1 MPAKVVC
8 GVALML
14 VGCAVGPKYER
25 SPTALPQNWSTEPAP
40 APPPSEAAPA
50 PSPPAPEAGQAPPA
64 PPPEPQTEITTST
77 STEGEWWK
85 LFGDPTLDKLVEL
98 ADQQNLSLQVAG
110 LRMAE
115 ARAQLRIAKNEQL
128 PQRQVLYASATAID
142 IGDIP
147 LGTVIDNTFVDYQVG
162 FDATW
167 EIDLWGKYRRGVEAG
182 TENELAS
189 ANDYHFARISVTAET
204 ARAYM
209 MIRTFEVLIDLALES
224 TRIQEEGLKIAES
237 RARHGATS
245 QLDVAQ
251 QRALLESTRA
261 TVPHLQIGLTQS
273 RNALSL
279 LLGQPPDGLD
289 ALLAGPRQI
298 PTAPATVAVGVPADI
313 LRRRPDVLS
322 AEHEATA
329 QSARVGVAESDMYPL
344 FEITGQ
350 IGFET
355 TSGTGAPFQAEDA
368 LFYNAGPRLS
378 WNFWDWGR
386 TRNSVRV
393 EDARYQQLVVGYQDT
408 VLRAA
413 REVDDALT
421 TLTNSENASVSEQ
434 AAVDAAR
441 QALDIS
447 STQYREGAV
456 DFQRVLDAQ
465 RALLEQQNTLAQT
478 RSDVAT
484 SLIALYKA
492 LGGGWE
498 TRPDQAPVN
507 PAAEAQMKDRTRWGD
522 LLSEP
527 AEKEGVDD
535 GE

>member
-1 MPAKVVC
+1 V
-8 GVALML
+8 
-14 VGCAVGPKYER
+14 
-25 SPTALPQNWSTEPAP
+25 
-40 APPPSEAAPA
+40 
-50 PSPPAPEAGQAPPA
+50 
-64 PPPEPQTEITTST
+64 
-77 STEGEWWK
+77 
-85 LFGDPTLDKLVEL
+85 FGDPALDRLVEL
-98 ADQQNLSLQVAG
+98 ADQQNLTLQASG

-115 ARAQLRIAKNEQL
+115 ARAQLRIAKNQSL
-128 PQRQVLYASATAID
+128 PQKQVLYASATAID
-142 IGDIP
+142 LGDIP
-147 LGTVIDNTFVDYQVG
+147 LSDVIDERVVDYQVG
-162 FDATW
+162 FDAAW

-182 TENELAS
+182 TETELAS
-189 ANDYHFARISVTAET
+189 ATDYHFARLSVTAET

-209 MIRTFEVLIDLALES
+209 MIRTFEVLIDLALQS
-224 TRIQEEGLKIAES
+224 TRIQEDGLKIAES

-251 QRALLESTRA
+251 QKALLESTRA
-261 TVPHLQIGLTQS
+261 TVPHLQIGLEQS

-279 LLGQPPDGLD
+279 LLGQPPDSLD
-289 ALLAGPRQI
+289 ELLAGARQI
-298 PTAPATVAVGVPADI
+298 PSAPASVAAGVPAEV

-322 AEHEATA
+322 AEHEAAA
-329 QSARVGVAESDMYPL
+329 QSARIGIAEADMYPL
-344 FEITGQ
+344 FEIVGQ

-355 TSGTGAPFQAEDA
+355 TSGTGAPFDAEESF
-368 LFYNAGPRLS
+368 FYNAGPRLS
-378 WNFWDWGR
+378 WNFWDYGR

-393 EDARYQQLVVGYQDT
+393 EDARYQQLLVGYQET

-413 REVDDALT
+413 RDVDDALT
-421 TLTNSENASVSEQ
+421 TLTHSERASVSEQ
-434 AAVDAAR
+434 AAVDAAQ

-447 STQYREGAV
+447 SAQYREGAV

-465 RALLEQQNTLAQT
+465 RELLEKQNTLAQT

-498 TRPDQAPVN
+498 TRPDKAPVN
-507 PAAEAQMKDRTRWGD
+507 EAAETEMKDRTRWGD

-527 AEKEGVDD
+527 AEKQGVDN